1 MIYDMMPINDI
12 IERLR
17 KEQKKQKLS
26 YSKIRKMIEENGDY
40 PPSISTLS
48 RLFSEDSIT
57 ERFRYEDTIRPI
69 VKVMLNIDSIE
80 EDDTDD
86 VKTLKALLAVKKKRI
101 EELEAELDKISIKN
115 NEKLEKE
122 RHRFNKSID
131 FLKEQL
137 AYKDKRMDLLLESVQ
152 KKDELHEK
160 MLEKL
165 LMCSACK
172 MLETDKK

>member
-26 YSKIRKMIEENGDY
+26 YSKIRKMIEDNGDY

-48 RLFSEDSIT
+48 RLFSEGSIT

-69 VKVMLNIDSIE
+69 VKVMLNVDSIE

-86 VKTLKALLAVKKKRI
+86 VKTLKALIAVKKQRI
-101 EELEAELDKISIKN
+101 DELETELDRIKVKN
-115 NEKLEKE
+115 NEKMEKE
-122 RHRFNKSID
+122 RARYNRSID
-131 FLKEQL
+131 FLKEQIAL
-137 AYKDKRMDLLLESVQ
+137 KDKRMDLLLDEVF
-152 KKDELHEK
+152 KKENQQHSELMEAIK
-160 MLEKL
+160 TCPLRKGN
-165 LMCSACK
+165 
-172 MLETDKK
+172 